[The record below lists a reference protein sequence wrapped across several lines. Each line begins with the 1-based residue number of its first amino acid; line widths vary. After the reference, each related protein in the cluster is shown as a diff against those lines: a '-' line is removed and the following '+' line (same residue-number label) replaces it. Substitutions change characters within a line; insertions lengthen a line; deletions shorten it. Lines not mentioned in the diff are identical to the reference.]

1 MTSFK
6 LSSILLSDALPKELI
21 PLVTV
26 SPNHSIE
33 QVFDLLYKNKIRS
46 VPVVRLTDENKSSD
60 ENNHSIGAKI
70 EMIDF
75 AEEDEEV
82 REITRYQ
89 VLLNQLHVKINGE
102 EPVDGE

>member
-1 MTSFK
+1 MKICAIRGEEKHRKMNSKFETLKASVQEIIDLIASKNEREANNK
-6 LSSILLSDALPKELI
+6 LLE
-21 PLVTV
+21 V
-26 SPNHSIE
+26 SE
-33 QVFDLLYKNKIRS
+33 TLD
-46 VPVVRLTDENKSSD
+46 
-60 ENNHSIGAKI
+60 

>member
-1 MTSFK
+1 M
-6 LSSILLSDALPKELI
+6 A
-21 PLVTV
+21 
-26 SPNHSIE
+26 
-33 QVFDLLYKNKIRS
+33 KNKKQMNS
-46 VPVVRLTDENKSSD
+46 KFENLKANVQEIID
-60 ENNHSIGAKI
+60 LIAAKNDREANNKLLEVSETLD

>member
-1 MTSFK
+1 MSNKFETLKASVQEIIDLIAAGDTREANNK
-6 LSSILLSDALPKELI
+6 LLEVSDTL
-21 PLVTV
+21 
-26 SPNHSIE
+26 
-33 QVFDLLYKNKIRS
+33 D
-46 VPVVRLTDENKSSD
+46 
-60 ENNHSIGAKI
+60 

-82 REITRYQ
+82 REISRYQ

>member
-1 MTSFK
+1 MNTKFETLKASVQE
-6 LSSILLSDALPKELI
+6 IIDLI
-21 PLVTV
+21 AA
-26 SPNHSIE
+26 
-33 QVFDLLYKNKIRS
+33 
-46 VPVVRLTDENKSSD
+46 
-60 ENNHSIGAKI
+60 ENNREANNKLLEVSEVLD

-102 EPVDGE
+102 EAVDGE